1 MSAGQKLFHELG
13 IRQSSYI
20 KASDIPEDVRESWI
34 DSRTNS
40 ELRIV
45 SKKTKITDPSLL
57 IITSQNCDIACTN
70 DDLDSAIEF
79 AIFKPIKAKQ
89 AFPGNQF
96 VKSVRKL
103 QIQLGEQWFEAKV
116 EHLITVKKSNLCEL
130 LTEKT
135 EVNVL
140 PEVYEKSVPLWRANR
155 YLRTALPDKFNSALI
170 PVFNDHL
177 SDLET
182 IANREE
188 NGSYI
193 RALYIWLNTLEESD
207 HYVFEFFALTAA
219 DTPDET
225 LTNIQDSIENIS
237 LELVEQAGYTEI
249 DDSIYVG
256 RDSTTYVSYLTK
268 FVAINLDYVS
278 LAENDNDTGPQ
289 QL

>member
-13 IRQSSYI
+13 VRQSSYI
-20 KASDIPEDVRESWI
+20 KASDIPEDVRDYWI

-40 ELRIV
+40 VLRIV
-45 SKKTKITDPSLL
+45 NKKTKITNLSLL
-57 IITSQNCDIACTN
+57 VITSQNCDIACNN
-70 DDLDSAIEF
+70 DDLDSAVEL

-89 AFPGNQF
+89 VFPGNQF

-103 QIQLGEQWFEAKV
+103 QIQLDEQWFEAKV

-130 LTEKT
+130 LTDNT

-140 PEVYEKSVPLWRANR
+140 PEVYQKSVPLWRANR
-155 YLRTALPDKFNSALI
+155 YLRTALPDIFNTALF
-170 PVFNDHL
+170 PVFNECL

-182 IANREE
+182 VASKEE

-193 RALYIWLNTLEESD
+193 RALYIWLNTLEEVD
-207 HYVFEFFALTAA
+207 HYVFEFFALTTV

-225 LTNIQDSIENIS
+225 LSNIQDSIENIS
-237 LELVEQAGYTEI
+237 LELVEQSGYAEI
-249 DDSIYVG
+249 DDSIYAG
-256 RDSTTYVSYLTK
+256 RDSTTYVSYLTR

-278 LAENDNDTGPQ
+278 LAKNDDDTGPQ

>member
-13 IRQSSYI
+13 ICQSSYI
-20 KASDIPEDVRESWI
+20 KASDISEDVRNAWI

-45 SKKTKITDPSLL
+45 NKKTKITDTSLL
-57 IITSQNCDIACTN
+57 VITSQNCDIACTN
-70 DDLDSAIEF
+70 DDLDSGVEF
-79 AIFKPIKAKQ
+79 AIFKPIKPKQ
-89 AFPGNQF
+89 VFHGNQF

-103 QIQLGEQWFEAKV
+103 QIQIDEQWFEAKV

-140 PEVYEKSVPLWRANR
+140 PDIYEKSLPLWRANR
-155 YLRTALPDKFNSALI
+155 YLRTALPDKFNNALL
-170 PVFNDHL
+170 PVVNEHL

-182 IANREE
+182 IASKDE

-193 RALYIWLNTLEESD
+193 RALYIWLNTLDESD
-207 HYVFEFFALTAA
+207 HYVFEFFALTTA

-225 LTNIQDSIENIS
+225 LSNIQDSIETIS
-237 LELVEQAGYTEI
+237 LELVEQAKYTEI
-249 DDSIYVG
+249 DDSIYTG
-256 RDSTTYVSYLTK
+256 RDSTTYVSYLTR

-278 LAENDNDTGPQ
+278 LAENDGDTGPL